1 MTAFREDEPVCNL
14 TLWNLLLRWLPTKFK
29 DVVIAISNGISKV
42 MIVPHGIKNKI
53 VPNVLKGCTRF
64 ICKGEK

>member
-1 MTAFREDEPVCNL
+1 MTVFIEDERVCNL
-14 TLWNLLLRWLPTKFK
+14 TLWNLLLTKFK
-29 DVVIAISNGISKV
+29 NVGIAISNGISKV